1 MVNDKALF
9 VRGQFAL
16 ERLGTDVVHELE
28 DLAGR
33 IERMR
38 SGRRAAPMEQRRRR
52 GAEHRL
58 RRALEG
64 YLDGVI
70 TAKELEAIRAQ
81 CSQETEAADAEA
93 KAEPLRLPE
102 VSAGL

>member
-38 SGRRAAPMEQRRRR
+38 STGCAVHWR
-52 GAEHRL
+52 GIWTHMKAQV
-58 RRALEG
+58 
-64 YLDGVI
+64 YI
-70 TAKELEAIRAQ
+70 THSGPSTEL
-81 CSQETEAADAEA
+81 TMGMM
-93 KAEPLRLPE
+93 RLPAL
-102 VSAGL
+102 AGV